1 MNRWVSRR
9 DFLRVS
15 AAGTAALSSGLLSSC
30 GEAGDTG
37 SGLAQEA
44 NLPLE
49 PELYDPTT
57 PWWLQ
62 GNYAPIH
69 SEMRREDL
77 EVIGEIPA
85 ELADQAADAGA
96 RPPQPKDR
104 PAVRTVEP
112 LHRGLERQCEPAA
125 LAGLA
130 HPSHSKK
137 GAGH

>member
-15 AAGTAALSSGLLSSC
+15 AAGTAALGSGLLSSC
-30 GEAGDTG
+30 GEAGDTD

-85 ELADQAADAGA
+85 ELNGTYL
-96 RPPQPKDR
+96 RNGPN
-104 PAVRTVEP
+104 P
-112 LHRGLERQCEPAA
+112 LNSDSGHWFLGDPGLMLR
-125 LAGLA
+125 
-130 HPSHSKK
+130 
-137 GAGH
+137 